1 MGEPTERCRCVADM
15 LKSDA
20 KFRYFFSER
29 TLKVN
34 RVVGAPAFYRI
45 SNFLSHTRVVRC
57 ERRTNA
63 NDRNFDARDARA
75 LKKMQQQ
82 IERAE

>member
-15 LKSDA
+15 TKSDA
-20 KFRYFFSER
+20 KFSLLLLRENFEGQPCGWCP
-29 TLKVN
+29 
-34 RVVGAPAFYRI
+34 RVFEI
-45 SNFLSHTRVVRC
+45 SNFLSHTRVIRC

-63 NDRNFDARDARA
+63 NDRDFDARDARA